1 MAKAAVGELLGGKY
15 RIDEVMDPGPPTA
28 TCRGTRLSDQ
38 VAVSIKL
45 LNSVL
50 AGDREHRGRFQREAD
65 VLGKIHHQ
73 AVPALLEQGA
83 DGNEPFVVM
92 EMCAGETLA
101 ARLARQGRLP
111 VEHAI
116 TYLDWLLDLLEIL
129 HENHVVHRDLNP
141 KNLVFAPSPTGVEI
155 LRVTDFRSAKIGSG
169 EEQKSQALTQF
180 GATLGTPEYQAPE
193 QIAGGKVDGRTD
205 LYQLGCVAY
214 AMVTGQPPF
223 TGNAA
228 HEVMA
233 KQVKEEPAPPSRGRA
248 DLEIPPGFEAW
259 ILKML
264 RKPIEQ
270 RFAGAK
276 TAREMLHQ
284 ALREGKLPGEAAVPA
299 AAPAPAPAAPAAPA
313 AAQHSPVAQMM
324 TSRAAPGMGAMVAAA
339 RPAAPEAPAAR
350 PSPTQQRNQMGSARK
365 EPEKQG
371 GVPWA
376 IVLPALAAVV
386 AAGIYF
392 AMRMR

>member
-1 MAKAAVGELLGGKY
+1 MAKAAPGEVIGGKY

-28 TCRGTRLSDQ
+28 TCRGTRLADQ
-38 VAVSIKL
+38 VAVSMKL

-65 VLGKIHHQ
+65 VLAKIHHQ

-129 HENHVVHRDLNP
+129 HENQVVHRDLSP

-155 LRVTDFRSAKIGSG
+155 LRVTDFRSAKIGGG

-214 AMVTGQPPF
+214 AMITGQPPF

-248 DLEIPPGFEAW
+248 DLEIPPGLEAW

-284 ALREGKLPGEAAVPA
+284 ALREGKLPGEAPA
-299 AAPAPAPAAPAAPA
+299 SAPAAQAPA
-313 AAQHSPVAQMM
+313 AAAPTAQAPGQSPVAQMM
-324 TSRAAPGMGAMVAAA
+324 ATKAAPGMGAMMAAT
-339 RPAAPEAPAAR
+339 RPAPAEAPA
-350 PSPTQQRNQMGSARK
+350 PKVSPAQQRNQMGSARK
-365 EPEKQG
+365 EPEQKS

>member
-1 MAKAAVGELLGGKY
+1 MAKAALGEVIGGKY
-15 RIDEVMDPGPPTA
+15 RIDEVLDPGPPTS
-28 TCRGTRLSDQ
+28 TCRATRMSDD
-38 VAVSIKL
+38 VAVSLKL

-50 AGDREHRGRFQREAD
+50 AGDREHRGRFQREAE
-65 VLGKIHHQ
+65 VLGKIRHQ
-73 AVPALLEQGA
+73 AVPALLEQSA
-83 DGNEPFVVM
+83 EGNDLYVVM

-101 ARLARQGRLP
+101 ARLARQGSLP
-111 VEHAI
+111 IEHAI

-129 HENHVVHRDLNP
+129 HENQVVHRDLNP

-155 LRVTDFRSAKIGSG
+155 LRVTDFRSARIGG
-169 EEQKSQALTQF
+169 EEEQKSQALTRF

-214 AMVTGQPPF
+214 AMITGQPPF
-223 TGNAA
+223 TGHAA

-233 KQVKEEPAPPSRGRA
+233 KQVKEEPAAPSKRRA
-248 DLEIPPGFEAW
+248 DLEIPPGLEAW

-284 ALREGKLPGEAAVPA
+284 ALRDGKLPGAE
-299 AAPAPAPAAPAAPA
+299 PAPAPAAPAPAPSPA
-313 AAQHSPVAQMM
+313 AQAPIAQAMV
-324 TSRAAPGMGAMVAAA
+324 SRAAPGMGAMMAATRA
-339 RPAAPEAPAAR
+339 APAAEVPR
-350 PSPTQQRNQMGSARK
+350 TSAIQQRNQMGSARK
-365 EPEKQG
+365 EPEKA

-386 AAGIYF
+386 AAGIYL
-392 AMRMR
+392 ALRMR

>member
-1 MAKAAVGELLGGKY
+1 MAKAAPGEVIGGKY
-15 RIDEVMDPGPPTA
+15 RIDEVMDPGPPTS
-28 TCRGTRLSDQ
+28 TCRGIRLADQ
-38 VAVSIKL
+38 VPVSIKL

-50 AGDREHRGRFQREAD
+50 AGDREHRGRFQREAE

-101 ARLARQGRLP
+101 ARLARQGGMP
-111 VEHAI
+111 VEHAV
-116 TYLDWLLDLLEIL
+116 TYLDWLLDLLESL
-129 HENHVVHRDLNP
+129 HENQVVHRDLNP

-155 LRVTDFRSAKIGSG
+155 LRVTDFRSAKIGG
-169 EEQKSQALTQF
+169 EEEQKSAALTRF

-214 AMVTGQPPF
+214 AMITGQPPF

-233 KQVKEEPAPPSRGRA
+233 KQVKEEATPPSQRRT
-248 DLEIPPGFEAW
+248 DLEIPPGLEAW

-284 ALREGKLPGEAAVPA
+284 ALRDGKLPGSEPAAVAPPA
-299 AAPAPAPAAPAAPA
+299 KPAPAAPAPA
-313 AAQHSPVAQMM
+313 GHSPVAQMM
-324 TSRAAPGMGAMVAAA
+324 TSRAAPGMGAMMAAT
-339 RPAAPEAPAAR
+339 RPAPSAEAAPKLT
-350 PSPTQQRNQMGSARK
+350 STQRTQMGSARK
-365 EPEKQG
+365 EPDKA

-386 AAGIYF
+386 AAGIYL